1 MAIQLRP
8 PQWSNMLRVG
18 SYRFHMED
26 VELIH
31 NLYSIDQW
39 TLHEIQESKFE
50 NATIRQIAI
59 AVEHGK
65 MDIEKIPYTQRPR
78 HCYDPDDVLLSEFN
92 VGQPSQ

>member
-1 MAIQLRP
+1 
-8 PQWSNMLRVG
+8 
-18 SYRFHMED
+18 MED

-50 NATIRQIAI
+50 NATIGQIAI

-78 HCYDPDDVLLSEFN
+78 HSYDPDDILLSEFN
-92 VGQPSQ
+92 VGHPTQ

>member
-31 NLYSIDQW
+31 NLYSSDQW
-39 TLHEIQESKFE
+39 TLHEIQASKFE
-50 NATIRQIAI
+50 NATIGQIAI

-65 MDIEKIPYTQRPR
+65 MDIEKIPYFQRPTFS
-78 HCYDPDDVLLSEFN
+78 YDPDLIVLSQFN
-92 VGQPSQ
+92 VGHPTQ

>member
-1 MAIQLRP
+1 
-8 PQWSNMLRVG
+8 
-18 SYRFHMED
+18 MED
-26 VELIH
+26 VELIY

-39 TLHEIQESKFE
+39 TLHEIKESKFE
-50 NATIRQIAI
+50 NATIRQIAV